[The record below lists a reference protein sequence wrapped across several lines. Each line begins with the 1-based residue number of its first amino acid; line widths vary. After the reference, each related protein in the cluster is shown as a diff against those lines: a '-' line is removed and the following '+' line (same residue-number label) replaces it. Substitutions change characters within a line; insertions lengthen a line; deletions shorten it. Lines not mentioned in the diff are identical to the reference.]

1 VLYAR
6 THTHIQTNTHIHIHT
21 NTHTYT
27 HIYKH
32 THTQMKEQGKALF
45 GSGWV
50 WLIVQEHG
58 KLAVMTTAN
67 QDNPLMSL
75 V

>member
-1 VLYAR
+1 
-6 THTHIQTNTHIHIHT
+6 
-21 NTHTYT
+21 
-27 HIYKH
+27 
-32 THTQMKEQGKALF
+32 MKEQGKALF